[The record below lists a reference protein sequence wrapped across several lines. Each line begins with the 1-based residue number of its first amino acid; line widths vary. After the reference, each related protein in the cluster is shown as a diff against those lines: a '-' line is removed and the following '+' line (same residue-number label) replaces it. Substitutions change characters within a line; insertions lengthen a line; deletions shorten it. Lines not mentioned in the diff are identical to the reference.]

1 MPEPTT
7 IKIEMDE
14 MKKNAE
20 EVAEL
25 LRVMAHPERL
35 MVLCQLTQSE
45 MGVGQLQQGSTLS
58 QSAFSQ
64 HLTVLRKH
72 GIIQARK
79 ESQQVFYRLA
89 DSRITALIQSL
100 QNACFVNK

>member
-1 MPEPTT
+1 MT
-7 IKIEMDE
+7 KQANDHIEIE
-14 MKKNAE
+14 QMKSNAV

-100 QNACFVNK
+100 QNVFCR

>member
-45 MGVGQLQQGSTLS
+45 MGVGQLQQGST
-58 QSAFSQ
+58 
-64 HLTVLRKH
+64 
-72 GIIQARK
+72 
-79 ESQQVFYRLA
+79 
-89 DSRITALIQSL
+89 
-100 QNACFVNK
+100 

>member
-1 MPEPTT
+1 MPEPIT

-79 ESQQVFYRLA
+79 ESQQVFYRLV

-100 QNACFVNK
+100 QNVFCR

>member
-1 MPEPTT
+1 MQEPTT

-100 QNACFVNK
+100 QNVFCR

>member
-1 MPEPTT
+1 MPEPIT

-89 DSRITALIQSL
+89 DSRLTALIQSL
-100 QNACFVNK
+100 QNVFCR

>member
-1 MPEPTT
+1 
-7 IKIEMDE
+7 
-14 MKKNAE
+14 
-20 EVAEL
+20 
-25 LRVMAHPERL
+25 RL

-64 HLTVLRKH
+64 HLTMLRKH

-100 QNACFVNK
+100 QNVFCR

>member
-79 ESQQVFYRLA
+79 ESQQVFYRLV

-100 QNACFVNK
+100 QNVFCR

>member
-64 HLTVLRKH
+64 HLTVLRKQ

-100 QNACFVNK
+100 QNVFCR

>member
-89 DSRITALIQSL
+89 DSRITTLIQSL
-100 QNACFVNK
+100 QNVFCR

>member
-1 MPEPTT
+1 
-7 IKIEMDE
+7 
-14 MKKNAE
+14 
-20 EVAEL
+20 

-100 QNACFVNK
+100 QNVFCR

>member
-20 EVAEL
+20 DVAEL
-25 LRVMAHPERL
+25 LRVMVHPERL

-100 QNACFVNK
+100 QNVFCR

>member
-1 MPEPTT
+1 MPEPIT

-100 QNACFVNK
+100 QNVFCR

>member
-1 MPEPTT
+1 MPEPT

-89 DSRITALIQSL
+89 DNRITALIQSL
-100 QNACFVNK
+100 QNVFCR